1 MIHGDLAFLYFS
13 ASILFALIGLQSK
26 RQNRPIL
33 FVLHAFFGSLAFR
46 RIIDVTT
53 ATAHACMIGM
63 FLAVWMG
70 HMSYVLCLQG
80 SEHHEPGTRW
90 DWHRAYKMCW
100 NVRWLDTP
108 HEAPSN
114 TGKPRATAP
123 DTPVGHQLREKQ
135 TSSFTRKSA
144 KRRKF
149 LLSRLL
155 SVAAIYLINVL
166 QEYFLQKYYPLRMS
180 DFAPGKDSLF
190 RRLGTVSTREVIVR
204 TYLVINFVWTGWAV
218 CGGYHRILSVF
229 FVGVGLD
236 EPEEWPELYGSPWQ
250 MYSVR
255 RFWGRFWHRST
266 FRTYIGYGTLVAERL
281 LGLQRGTVAHKIC
294 VEFVVFLVSGIAH
307 AAVTKTLGFSC
318 GYWEDIVWFCGN
330 FIAVLVETAF
340 QAVFAGVLPKPNGL
354 MSKALG
360 ATWLFA
366 FFFWSLPKSH
376 FPKIQCHG

>member
-1 MIHGDLAFLYFS
+1 MIRGTLALSYFS
-13 ASILFALIGLQSK
+13 ASVLFALIGLQSK
-26 RQNRPIL
+26 RQNRPRL
-33 FVLHAFFGSLAFR
+33 FVLHALFASLAFR
-46 RIIDVTT
+46 RIVDITT

-63 FLAVWMG
+63 FLDNWIC
-70 HMSYVLCLQG
+70 HMSYILCLQG
-80 SEHHEPGTRW
+80 SKHHEPGVRW

-100 NVRWLDTP
+100 NVRWLGTP

-114 TGKPRATAP
+114 TGKPRAMASA
-123 DTPVGHQLREKQ
+123 TPVDHQLHKKETLSNRN
-135 TSSFTRKSA
+135 SA
-144 KRRKF
+144 KRRNF

-155 SVAAIYLINVL
+155 SVAAIYFINVL
-166 QEYFLQKYYPLRMS
+166 QEYLLMKYYPFRMS
-180 DFAPGKDSLF
+180 DFAPEKNVFL
-190 RRLGTVSTREVIVR
+190 RRLSTVSMREVIVR

-218 CGGYHRILSVF
+218 CGGYHHILSVF

-236 EPEEWPELYGSPWQ
+236 EPEDWPELYGSPWQ

-266 FRTYIGYGTLVAERL
+266 FRTYIGYGTLVAEKLFRL
-281 LGLQRGTVAHKIC
+281 KRGTVAHKIC

-318 GYWEDIVWFCGN
+318 GYWEDLVWFCGN
-330 FIAVLVETAF
+330 FVAILAETAF
-340 QAVFAGVLPKPNGL
+340 QTVFARVLRKSSGL
-354 MSKALG
+354 VSKALG

-376 FPKIQCHG
+376 FPKIQCHA